1 MRTLAK
7 LQKKSAENHDN
18 DWLSTYSD
26 MVTLLLT
33 FFVMLYASSSVDEQ
47 KWQYIYQAF
56 QSHGKYL
63 NEYVDSPNPNATEG
77 SYITDNDP
85 EYSGGDGELPQSF
98 DTLYQYLTDYISQN
112 DLASSVSVDK
122 GAAHI
127 TIRFENS
134 VFFDG
139 NSAELKQSGKDVING
154 IAPGIRAVQE
164 AIQRVTVSGHT
175 AMVVSEVNDWELS
188 SDRAVSVVKY
198 MDYTKVVSS
207 EKFRTKGC
215 GPAEPIADNDTEE
228 GRAKNRRV
236 EIEIIKSNL
245 DLTDPEVIQDILEH
259 DWKLPTNQYDPDSE
273 DNGDNTEKLPGD
285 AAQSIIDNIE
295 SMFPADSAT
304 LESVFIGPV
313 VPDDYEKFIATES
326 EQSDSDADAAD
337 EADAADAADA
347 ADGADDADARQ

>member
-1 MRTLAK
+1 MLAK
-7 LQKKSAENHDN
+7 LQKKPAEDHSN

-56 QSHGKYL
+56 QSRGKYL

-98 DTLYQYLTDYISQN
+98 DTLYQYLTDYVSQN
-112 DLASSVSVDK
+112 NLASSISVDK

-127 TIRFENS
+127 TIRFANS

-139 NSAELKQSGKDVING
+139 NSAVLKQSGKDVING
-154 IAPGIRAVQE
+154 IAPGIKAVQN
-164 AIQRVTVSGHT
+164 AIQRVTISGHT
-175 AMVVSEVNDWELS
+175 AQVLVPSEINDFELS
-188 SDRAVSVVKY
+188 SDRAVSVVKF
-198 MDYTKVVSS
+198 MDYTKVVST

-215 GPAEPIADNDTEE
+215 GYSEPIADNSTED

-245 DLTDPEVIQDILEH
+245 DMTDPAVVQDILAH
-259 DWKLPTNQYDPDSE
+259 DWKLPTNQFDPDAE
-273 DNGDNTEKLPGD
+273 NTNPTPEKLPGD

-295 SMFPADSAT
+295 SMFPADST
-304 LESVFIGPV
+304 SFGNLFIGPV
-313 VPDDYEKFIATES
+313 VPSDYEQFIAVEA
-326 EQSDSDADAAD
+326 EDSDAEDAPED
-337 EADAADAADA
+337 SAAE
-347 ADGADDADARQ
+347 

>member
-1 MRTLAK
+1 MLAK
-7 LQKKSAENHDN
+7 LQKKPAEDHSN

-56 QSHGKYL
+56 QSRGKYL

-98 DTLYQYLTDYISQN
+98 DTLYQYLTDYVSQN
-112 DLASSVSVDK
+112 NLASSVSVDK

-139 NSAELKQSGKDVING
+139 NSAVLKQSGKDVING
-154 IAPGIRAVQE
+154 ISPGIKAVQQ

-175 AMVVSEVNDWELS
+175 AEIAGPSEVNDFELS
-188 SDRAVSVVKY
+188 SDRAVSVVKF

-215 GPAEPIADNDTEE
+215 GYSEPIADNNTEE

-245 DLTDPEVIQDILEH
+245 DMTDPAVIQDILAH
-259 DWKLPTNQYDPDSE
+259 DWKLPTNQFDPDAE
-273 DNGDNTEKLPGD
+273 KNNNTPEKLPGD

-295 SMFPADSAT
+295 SMFPADST
-304 LESVFIGPV
+304 TIGNTFIGPV
-313 VPDDYEKFIATES
+313 VPSDYDKFIAVEEEDSGAEDAPEDS
-326 EQSDSDADAAD
+326 EA
-337 EADAADAADA
+337 E
-347 ADGADDADARQ
+347 